1 MHHNITVVL
10 LLRKRLQTEQEIP
23 SLKRNLTIVCIS
35 KDFIVKASHYTLL
48 GMDHYVN

>member
-23 SLKRNLTIVCIS
+23 SLKRNLTIVCILN
-35 KDFIVKASHYTLL
+35 DFTVKASH
-48 GMDHYVN
+48 

>member
-10 LLRKRLQTEQEIP
+10 LVRKRLQTEQEIP
-23 SLKRNLTIVCIS
+23 SLKRNLPIVCIS
-35 KDFIVKASHYTLL
+35 KDSLLKQVINTLI